1 MQLMLDKF
9 YAFLDRPLKNAARI
23 LLAVLVV
30 PVILHYG
37 APIWEIH
44 MVAPQY
50 PQGLELDIY
59 SYKLEGGRQGKD
71 IVEINRLNHYIGM
84 HQITREDLTDLD
96 WMPFAFGLLV
106 ILTLRV
112 AAIGTVRSLV
122 DLVVL
127 SGYVAGFAFVRFVY
141 TLYRYGHELDPHAPF
156 DVEPFTPV
164 IFGSKQL
171 ANFTTDS
178 YPRMGSL
185 YLGVFLLGIAA
196 VLGWH
201 LISGRR
207 QAVASRGSSD
217 AARPA

>member
-9 YAFLDRPLKNAARI
+9 YAFLDRPLKNGARI
-23 LLAVLVV
+23 VLALLVIPVV
-30 PVILHYG
+30 LHYG
-37 APIWEIH
+37 SPIWDIH

-59 SYKLEGGRQGKD
+59 SYKLEGGRGGKD
-71 IVEINRLNHYIGM
+71 ITEINRLNHYIGM
-84 HQITREDLTDLD
+84 HQITREQLTDLD

-127 SGYVAGFAFVRFVY
+127 SLYVSGFAFVRFVY

-156 DVEPFTPV
+156 NVEPFTPV
-164 IFGSKQL
+164 ILGTKQL

-178 YPRMGSL
+178 YPRMGSA
-185 YLGVFLLGIAA
+185 YLGVFLGGILC
-196 VLGWH
+196 VLAWH
-201 LISGRR
+201 LVAGRR
-207 QAVASRGSSD
+207 EAVRGG
-217 AARPA
+217 AAALA

>member
-9 YAFLDRPLKNAARI
+9 YAFLDRPLKNKARI
-23 LLAVLVV
+23 VLALLVI
-30 PVILHYG
+30 PVMLHYS
-37 APIWEIH
+37 APIWNIH

-50 PQGLELDIY
+50 PDGLELNIY
-59 SYKLEGGRQGKD
+59 SYKLEGGRKGKD
-71 IVEINRLNHYIGM
+71 ITEINRLNHYIGM
-84 HQITREDLTDLD
+84 HQITREELTDLD

-127 SGYVAGFAFVRFVY
+127 SVYVSGFAFVRFVY
-141 TLYRYGHELDPHAPF
+141 TLYRYGHDLDPHAPF

-164 IFGSKQL
+164 IFGTKQL

-178 YPRMGSL
+178 YPKLGSV
-185 YLGVFLLGIAA
+185 YIGVFLGGIVAILA
-196 VLGWH
+196 WH
-201 LISGRR
+201 LVTGRR
-207 QAVASRGSSD
+207 QAVRT
-217 AARPA
+217 AAAVAAA